1 MLLIIVKV
9 KGKNHIK
16 PIKFLV
22 IVLDSFLLFKLKIDK
37 EIALTIKNITNIFS
51 QTGKKIVGG
60 YEKDNHIIFIPSIIE
75 KGNRKSIPVIINLSL
90 SSET

>member
-51 QTGKKIVGG
+51 QTGRKIVGG
-60 YEKDNHIIFIPSIIE
+60 YEKDNHIIFIPPIIE